1 MNKNISRTF
10 VVLSV
15 GLALLFASGCG
26 GTAQTT
32 NRTALELF
40 ALGKKAFDDKKYV
53 LSIEYFQTIVLN
65 HGGVSFVDTA
75 QYFLATSYFE
85 NHDYTVAG
93 VEFNRLALNYPSSVY
108 FENAIFMRAVCYF
121 EGTPKHYGLDQTELQ
136 KAIDQLEDFI
146 IDFPES
152 ELISDARAILA
163 QARGRLAKKY
173 YQSAVV
179 YKRIGAYVAAQKYF
193 QVVIDDYTDSEFAP
207 KALFEFAEVNLKLKK
222 FSEAQAGFENF
233 ATIFKENKLAPKAM
247 ELAREAAFNGGVVAY
262 DKGDFPAAKERFES
276 FLKDY
281 PDDRRVGAARDYLAR
296 IVDKQSLL
304 SEDGHAGS

>member
-1 MNKNISRTF
+1 MNKNIARSLI
-10 VVLSV
+10 VLSV
-15 GLALLFASGCG
+15 GLALLIASGCG
-26 GTAQTT
+26 GTAKTT

-53 LSIEYFQTIVLN
+53 QSIEYFQTIVLN

-75 QYFLATSYFE
+75 QYFLATSYYE
-85 NHDYTVAG
+85 NHDYTVAA

-108 FENAIFMRAVCYF
+108 FESAIFMRAVCFY
-121 EGTPKHYGLDQTELQ
+121 EGTPRHYGLDQTELQ
-136 KAIDQLEDFI
+136 KAIDQLEDFM

-152 ELISDARAILA
+152 ALIPDARAILA
-163 QARGRLAKKY
+163 QARGRMAKKY
-173 YQSAVV
+173 YNSAVV
-179 YKRIGAYVAAQKYF
+179 YRRIGALVAAQKYY

-222 FSEAQAGFENF
+222 YAEAQAGFENF

-247 ELAREAAFNGGVVAY
+247 QLAREAAFNSGVVAY

-281 PDDRRVGAARDYLAR
+281 PDDRRVDAARDYLAR

-304 SEDGHAGS
+304 SEDGHAES